1 MSTAFN
7 PAGGLVIFR
16 ATLHGP
22 NGSGTAR
29 FGLDT
34 GATVTAISPR
44 ALRAVGIDPMRDNVG
59 TVPVITANGVISVPL
74 VTLDKMDALGQ
85 TQTGVTVQ
93 AHTLPPGLP
102 IDGLLGL
109 DFLRVYRLVVDF
121 RTGQITL
128 T

>member
-16 ATLHGP
+16 ATLYGP

-34 GATVTAISPR
+34 GATVTSISPR
-44 ALRAVGIDPMRDNVG
+44 ALRAVGINPVRDNIG

-74 VTLDKMDALGQ
+74 VTLDKMEALGQ
-85 TQTGVTVQ
+85 TQTNVMVQ
-93 AHTLPPGLP
+93 AYTPPPGLP

-121 RTGQITL
+121 RTGQISL

>member
-7 PAGGLVIFR
+7 SAAGLIIFR
-16 ATLHGP
+16 ATLYGP

-34 GATVTAISPR
+34 GATVTAVSPR
-44 ALRAVGIDPMRDNVG
+44 ALRAVGINPVRDNIG
-59 TVPVITANGVISVPL
+59 TVPVITANGTISVPL
-74 VTLDKMDALGQ
+74 ITLDRIEALGQ
-85 TQTGVTVQ
+85 TQTSLTVQ
-93 AHTLPPGLP
+93 ATPMPPELQ

-121 RTGQITL
+121 RTGHITL

>member
-7 PAGGLVIFR
+7 PATGLIVFR
-16 ATLHGP
+16 ATLYGP

-34 GATVTAISPR
+34 GATVTSLSPR
-44 ALRAVGIDPMRDNVG
+44 ALRAVGINPLRDNIG
-59 TVPVITANGVISVPL
+59 TVPVITANGIISAPL
-74 VTLDKMDALGQ
+74 ITLDRLEALGQ
-85 TQTGVTVQ
+85 IQTGLTVQ
-93 AHTLPPGLP
+93 ATALPSELQ